1 MAIAKITPIDIKQRN
16 TFVDDVVTK
25 SIDATDGA
33 YFEMIEKD
41 GKYAIEITNTDS
53 SNAETVTIVAGND
66 PVWGDLPDLEITL
79 EKSEVK
85 WICLDGARF
94 KQMTGAHKG
103 RVLFEGSAD
112 VKLRVIR
119 LP

>member
-25 SIDATDGA
+25 AIDATDGA

-53 SNAETVTIVAGND
+53 SNAEEVTIVAGND
-66 PVWGDLPDLEITL
+66 PVWGDLPDLKITL
-79 EKSEVK
+79 AKSEIK

-94 KQMTGAHKG
+94 KQMTGANKG
-103 RVLFEGSAD
+103 RILFRGSAD